1 MQPHNSNATPPDERL
16 QALSEWACSQLEETV
31 ELVSASSD
39 ASFRRYFRVTT
50 AKSTTFILMDAPP
63 ERENSAAFVKVAG
76 FLQQAGVAVPEIHA
90 VDLNKG
96 FMLLE
101 DLGSE
106 TWLAALTDENAAA
119 WFSKAIDALLLVQ
132 QAETDRLPLYDRA
145 LLQFELDL
153 FTDWYLA
160 RHLECELPAALAADY
175 QAVCGLLIESA
186 LAQGQVFVHRDYMP
200 RNLMVG
206 TPNPRIID
214 FQDAV
219 LGPVTYD
226 LASLFKDA
234 FRSWPEPLVQ
244 AGVQEYLTKARALGF
259 PLPDDDAEFQRQLDW
274 MGVQRHLKVIG
285 IFARIY
291 HRDGKDH
298 YIGDVPRFFAY
309 LHDIVR
315 RYPELAPLQRVLDWV
330 QTQ

>member
-1 MQPHNSNATPPDERL
+1 APHSMLFKGNIMPMQPPNSNATLPDERL
-16 QALSEWACSQLEETV
+16 QMLTAWACAQLEEKV
-31 ELVSASSD
+31 ELTPASSD

-63 ERENSAAFVKVAG
+63 ERENSAAFVKVADI
-76 FLQQAGVAVPEIHA
+76 LHAAGVAVPAIHA

-101 DLGSE
+101 DLGGD
-106 TWLAALTDENAAA
+106 TWLAALTNENATA
-119 WFSKAIDALLLVQ
+119 WFSKAVDVLLQMQ
-132 QAETDRLPLYDRA
+132 QAETEQLPLYDKA

-153 FTDWYLA
+153 FTEWYLQ
-160 RHLECELPAALAADY
+160 RHLQRELPASLVADY
-175 QAVCGLLIESA
+175 QQACALLVDSA

-206 TPNPRIID
+206 EPNPRVID

-234 FRSWPEPLVQ
+234 
-244 AGVQEYLTKARALGF
+244 
-259 PLPDDDAEFQRQLDW
+259 
-274 MGVQRHLKVIG
+274 
-285 IFARIY
+285 
-291 HRDGKDH
+291 
-298 YIGDVPRFFAY
+298 
-309 LHDIVR
+309 
-315 RYPELAPLQRVLDWV
+315 
-330 QTQ
+330 